1 MGKRQKL
8 VFSPP
13 ERDAPGYLRR
23 MRMVAKFQQQ
33 EFGSD
38 EATPEFFNELVEFM
52 ADFIIKPKKRELVK
66 KLLWDASEEEFDKML
81 EALAGSTEDT
91 SPKEETAPQPMAGA
105 EA

>member
-38 EATPEFFNELVEFM
+38 EATPEFFDELVEFL
-52 ADFIIKPKKRELVK
+52 ADYVIQPKKRALVK
-66 KLLWDASEEEFDKML
+66 KLLWNASEDEFNEML
-81 EALAGSTEDT
+81 DALAGSTEDT